1 MFAIIKT
8 GGKQIK
14 VSQGDEIFVEKLEGE
29 ENDQVLFSEVLM
41 IDDKIGTPLLQD
53 ACVVGKI
60 IKQGKQK
67 KIIVFKYKPKKNY
80 RRKYGHRQPYT
91 KVLIEQISLSKIKLT
106 KPKIEPSLK
115 DQTKIETKPEA
126 IVEVKSAAV
135 ETKPTVVEAKPVVE
149 KPAEEA
155 KPTAPK
161 PATVKTTASK
171 STMAKTSDK
180 PAAKSTSSKPA
191 TTKTTAEK
199 KPTTTAKPKANKPNS
214 AK

>member
-29 ENDQVLFSEVLM
+29 ENEQVLFSEVLM
-41 IDDKIGTPLLQD
+41 IDDKIGTPLLND

-67 KIIVFKYKPKKNY
+67 KIVVFKYKPKKNY

-91 KVLIEQISLSKIKLT
+91 KVLIEEISLSKIKLT
-106 KPKIEPSLK
+106 KAKVEPSLK
-115 DQTKIETKPEA
+115 DQTNSETKPA
-126 IVEVKSAAV
+126 VVV
-135 ETKPTVVEAKPVVE
+135 ETKPTTVETSSVVEAKPTTEVE
-149 KPAEEA
+149 K
-155 KPTAPK
+155 
-161 PATVKTTASK
+161 TVVDKTTTTVSK
-171 STMAKTSDK
+171 STTAKVATKPSTSK
-180 PAAKSTSSKPA
+180 PVSKPVSSKPA
-191 TTKTTAEK
+191 VSKTTAEK
-199 KPTTTAKPKANKPNS
+199 PNSPAKPKANKPNS

>member
-29 ENDQVLFSEVLM
+29 DNDQVLFSEVLM

-67 KIIVFKYKPKKNY
+67 KIVVFKYKPKKNY

-91 KVLIEQISLSKIKLT
+91 KILIEQISLSKIKLT

-115 DQTKIETKPEA
+115 DQTTVATKPEA
-126 IVEVKSAAV
+126 IVEA
-135 ETKPTVVEAKPVVE
+135 KPTSVESIPVVE
-149 KPAEEA
+149 KQTEDAKKEA
-155 KPTAPK
+155 NKPT
-161 PATVKTTASK
+161 TVKKTTTTASK
-171 STMAKTSDK
+171 APTMTKTATK
-180 PAAKSTSSKPA
+180 PAVKSVSSKPTA
-191 TTKTTAEK
+191 SKTTADKAKTDEK
-199 KPTTTAKPKANKPNS
+199 AKANKPNS